1 MTNRTNRRKRS
12 QIAGFTAVG
21 MLGMLSACGS
31 SETPASPEAAKPQ
44 GETQSTYVY
53 RSVAQCVKEG
63 SFSKAKCEE
72 GYAAALAEK
81 DAGKNYTTKQEC
93 EAEYGEGNCETR
105 RGGRFGGF
113 LAGYF
118 IGRSSDGSKYSYS
131 GLYNDRKTGG
141 LVTGSKSWL
150 SNGKPTQYSI
160 ASNDFTR
167 KTSASQPTARE
178 KTRLAIAARGGFGS
192 GGSAA
197 VGKSSIGGSK
207 GG

>member
-1 MTNRTNRRKRS
+1 MKDRANRRKRS
-12 QIAGFTAVG
+12 HAAGFTAIG

-31 SETPASPEAAKPQ
+31 SEPAAPETAQPQ
-44 GETQSTYVY
+44 GETHSSYVY
-53 RSVAQCVKEG
+53 RSVAQCVKDG
-63 SFSKAKCEE
+63 LFSEAKCKEA
-72 GYAAALAEK
+72 YAAALAEK
-81 DAGKNYTTKQEC
+81 DATKSYSTKEEC

-118 IGRSSDGSKYSYS
+118 IGRSSDGSQYRYS

-150 SNGKPTQYSI
+150 NNGKPAHYSI
-160 ASNDFTR
+160 AANDFAR
-167 KTSASQPTARE
+167 KTSPSQPTARE
-178 KTRLAIAARGGFGS
+178 RTRLAIAARGGFGS
-192 GGSAA
+192 TASLSAGRGSPDA
-197 VGKSSIGGSK
+197 SK